1 MAAQLTTFERRTAI
15 YNAVCDL
22 QGEQVDSA
30 TALASIRQ
38 SFPDVTDEEFMR
50 AAEAFSRVSSILY
63 ARTKAGEDIFTPE
76 VRREVDAIVGVYASR
91 VRVKERAMSDRWPL
105 LPQFLGLT
113 IGIVIIASIAIG
125 VIFLAQRV
133 GASGRLVIAIGGVV
147 SIAAAFVIRG
157 AFRS

>member
-91 VRVKERAMSDRWPL
+91 VRVKERAMGEQWPTL
-105 LPQFLGLT
+105 REIVGAAV
-113 IGIVIIASIAIG
+113 GILIILSAAIG
-125 VIFLAQRV
+125 VIFLAQSL
-133 GASGRLVIAIGGVV
+133 GASGRLLLAIGGITSLV
-147 SIAAAFVIRG
+147 AALVIRG
-157 AFRS
+157 ALR